1 MVTKIDSLRH
11 WEHIKKQ
18 DNKILNSW
26 SLPGGLGDQE
36 AAKKI
41 SKKTPDNVKGLL
53 SHFSHLQLFA
63 TLWTVARQAPLSME
77 FSRQEYWIGCHG
89 VLQGIFLTQGSNSSL
104 LCLPQAG
111 GFFTTS
117 STWKAL
123 DDKGGARH

>member
-63 TLWTVARQAPLSME
+63 TLWTVARQAPLSMG
-77 FSRQEYWIGCHG
+77 FSRQEYWSGFPCPLPGDLPDPGIE
-89 VLQGIFLTQGSNSSL
+89 LQSCITGR
-104 LCLPQAG
+104 
-111 GFFTTS
+111 FFIV
-117 STWKAL
+117 
-123 DDKGGARH
+123 